1 MRATTQHILSLADE
15 LPGGRESF
23 LDDIAHLLADRQ
35 YFSPDDLAAR
45 YRVSLSTIKHWKA
58 TGLITPSLKIDNGT
72 SRYTLEDL
80 AKFEQQ
86 KGEKK

>member
-1 MRATTQHILSLADE
+1 MRAITQHILSLADE

-35 YFSPDDLAAR
+35 YFSPDDLAER
-45 YRVSLSTIKHWKA
+45 YRVSLSTIKHWKSI
-58 TGLITPSLKIDNGT
+58 GLITPSLKIDNGT

-80 AKFEQQ
+80 ARLEQQ
-86 KGEKK
+86 KGERK